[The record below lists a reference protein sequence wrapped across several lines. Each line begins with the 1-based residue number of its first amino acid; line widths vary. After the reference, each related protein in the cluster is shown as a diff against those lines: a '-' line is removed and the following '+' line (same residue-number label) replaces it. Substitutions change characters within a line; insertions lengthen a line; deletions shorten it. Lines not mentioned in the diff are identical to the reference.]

1 MTEDTPRGYCFVRC
15 WDEQTPV
22 ISEFVELKPLQQILA
37 NLLHRRPATSKTL
50 GMELSEQ
57 GIAELLVKLH
67 RWLQSQ
73 LVCALL
79 PVPVNGLQA
88 DLVKMRESREAEK
101 TNWFRCTPALD
112 KEMQQM
118 WVSLILDLMYA
129 FPGLDGTLA
138 QPCLQVLLRLCSVS
152 VGAKAFLAYQQNPQ
166 SIAQSVRSR
175 GCHLQLLVDLF
186 AMVRLAFEGLPEG
199 VRSGWPFILHVIT
212 SADLGELQPAPRLKR
227 QISFEFVLP
236 FPVHRKRG
244 SVCESR
250 SNVSQTQDRG
260 YEGYLQ
266 MELVQGSGRLRGEL
280 TELAS
285 GGQAD
290 FLTLSYEGAG
300 PFRVRV
306 TAETGE
312 EVTSEPVAVEATE
325 DELAAQQA
333 LGDQFALE
341 DVLHLIESILE
352 QEGSTTLEAAEVN
365 DWLLLGG
372 KPAAELAAKANP
384 QAVTHVLNCCEP
396 WFVEGENSR
405 NLSYS
410 GIEAYD
416 EPGYRLLDEHYATV
430 IRPTLDS
437 ARGSGGRCLVHCAMG
452 VNRSALVCAAYLI
465 DAIGM
470 DLLPALML
478 LKQTRGH
485 VLGNRSFQLQLIE
498 FAAKRD
504 RLGKME
510 NSSQQSCGYHARVL
524 LIMWFKKDAQAE
536 GGDGGVKALRLHGG
550 PSSDTVSAQKL
561 MQPLEGSFDWAG
573 KFGGTRVE
581 SSPRLLQMLSDLV
594 VMLLEEAPVLG
605 QRMELEILGI
615 LGARKEVPARDI
627 YQPLFPLMST
637 ELSKGLPQGPVPRGL
652 VPVEELQSHRIEAV
666 ARRSKMKDREAHKW
680 LRGSSYMLAPIPEAE
695 RPRGPKKSLLPASA
709 LLVLQTLV
717 NEICFGVDVQFR
729 TTFPKLHEVASKTLE
744 QAEDC
749 HGLLDQEAPNSSSG
763 SLPPAYP
770 LALGPGLDAL
780 KFSLKG
786 PQAFKGEEPPG
797 PSGCAESP

>member
-1 MTEDTPRGYCFVRC
+1 FVRC

-73 LVCALL
+73 LVCALRAL
-79 PVPVNGLQA
+79 GCMQGIDFSIPAAERGHRMLHFGTSAPAPSGVGEPLLVPPPWLTPTVVCVQQLLCQA
-88 DLVKMRESREAEK
+88 DLVKMRESRE
-101 TNWFRCTPALD
+101 ALD

-212 SADLGELQPAPRLKR
+212 SADLGELQP
-227 QISFEFVLP
+227 
-236 FPVHRKRG
+236 
-244 SVCESR
+244 
-250 SNVSQTQDRG
+250 DRG

-536 GGDGGVKALRLHGG
+536 GGDGGVKALRLLFRLGRQAAFQG
-550 PSSDTVSAQKL
+550 
-561 MQPLEGSFDWAG
+561 
-573 KFGGTRVE
+573 
-581 SSPRLLQMLSDLV
+581 LLQMLSDLV

>member
-1 MTEDTPRGYCFVRC
+1 
-15 WDEQTPV
+15 
-22 ISEFVELKPLQQILA
+22 S
-37 NLLHRRPATSKTL
+37 
-50 GMELSEQ
+50 
-57 GIAELLVKLH
+57 
-67 RWLQSQ
+67 
-73 LVCALL
+73 
-79 PVPVNGLQA
+79 
-88 DLVKMRESREAEK
+88 
-101 TNWFRCTPALD
+101 
-112 KEMQQM
+112 
-118 WVSLILDLMYA
+118 
-129 FPGLDGTLA
+129 
-138 QPCLQVLLRLCSVS
+138 
-152 VGAKAFLAYQQNPQ
+152 
-166 SIAQSVRSR
+166 
-175 GCHLQLLVDLF
+175 
-186 AMVRLAFEGLPEG
+186 
-199 VRSGWPFILHVIT
+199 
-212 SADLGELQPAPRLKR
+212 
-227 QISFEFVLP
+227 
-236 FPVHRKRG
+236 
-244 SVCESR
+244 
-250 SNVSQTQDRG
+250 
-260 YEGYLQ
+260 
-266 MELVQGSGRLRGEL
+266 
-280 TELAS
+280 S

-341 DVLHLIESILE
+341 DFLHLIESILE

-478 LKQTRGH
+478 LKQKRGH

-524 LIMWFKKDAQAE
+524 LTMWFKKDAQAE
-536 GGDGGVKALRLHGG
+536 GGDGGVKALRLLFRLGRQAAFQG
-550 PSSDTVSAQKL
+550 
-561 MQPLEGSFDWAG
+561 
-573 KFGGTRVE
+573 
-581 SSPRLLQMLSDLV
+581 LLQMLSDLV

-627 YQPLFPLMST
+627 YQPLFPLMSRN
-637 ELSKGLPQGPVPRGL
+637 PQL
-652 VPVEELQSHRIEAV
+652 FEDSLKAV
-666 ARRSKMKDREAHKW
+666 ARRTRAASPDA
-680 LRGSSYMLAPIPEAE
+680 LLLAPIPEAE

-744 QAEDC
+744 QAKDC

-770 LALGPGLDAL
+770 LALGPGLDAF
-780 KFSLKG
+780 KQFSLKG
-786 PQAFKGEEPPG
+786 SQA
-797 PSGCAESP
+797 